1 MGMRSETAMLVTRLR
16 SGRRLLSLQ
25 GHVLVGA
32 LTVLV
37 LFPFLATAE
46 RERRL
51 VRWAARLLRIVGVH
65 VTVKGQAPAAR
76 IGGALIVANHVSWL
90 DIHLIHSVL
99 PARFVAK
106 AEVRGWP
113 VIGWLA
119 DKAGGTLF
127 LERAR
132 KTDAKRVNGAM
143 ADHLRAGE
151 CLALFPE
158 GTTTDGSELLPF
170 YSSLF
175 QPAVTAQAP
184 VCPALIRYRT
194 GAGRYCQAAAWH
206 GDSSLLDSLR
216 RIVRQP
222 AVFAEIE
229 FLTPIP
235 SQGLHRRELAA
246 RAEQAIRG
254 LLVADGHGSQPEIAD
269 HLPA

>member
-1 MGMRSETAMLVTRLR
+1 LTARLR

-25 GHVLVGA
+25 GHVLGGV
-32 LTVLV
+32 LTVLIR
-37 LFPFLATAE
+37 FPFLAAAE
-46 RERRL
+46 QERRL
-51 VRWAARLLRIVGVH
+51 VRWAARLLQIVGVQ
-65 VTVKGQAPAAR
+65 VTVKGQAPVAR
-76 IGGALIVANHVSWL
+76 VGGVLIVANHVSWL
-90 DIHLIHSVL
+90 DIHIIHSLL

-106 AEVRGWP
+106 AQVRDWP

-132 KTDAKRVNGAM
+132 KADAKRVNSKM

-175 QPAVTAQAP
+175 QPAVEVEAM
-184 VCPALIRYRT
+184 VLPALIRYLDRD
-194 GAGRYCQAAAWH
+194 GRRCDEAAYY
-206 GDSSLLDSLR
+206 GEMSLFDSLR
-216 RIVRQP
+216 RIVREP
-222 AVFAEIE
+222 AVYAEIE
-229 FLTPIP
+229 FLTPIA
-235 SQGLHRRELAA
+235 SRGLHRRELAA

-254 LLVADGHGSQPEIAD
+254 LLAADAPDSQLESTDRP
-269 HLPA
+269 PA